1 MREIIPLIYPAI
13 FSHHIYPEIRDK
25 AVQEAMMLCRIKA
38 REDSNM
44 RDIKSRVIQTMS
56 EMILK
61 ETISQLMNYTR
72 DTIVKKEKE
81 RE

>member
-1 MREIIPLIYPAI
+1 
-13 FSHHIYPEIRDK
+13 
-25 AVQEAMMLCRIKA
+25 MMLCRIKA
-38 REDSNM
+38 REDSAI
-44 RDIKSRVIQTMS
+44 RDVKSRVIQTMS

-72 DTIVKKEKE
+72 DTILKKEKE